1 MSAAAGQLAVRIA
14 ARSVV
19 AALLLAM
26 TLQLLA
32 LSGEDRG
39 QDRGNVWLTGSL
51 CARSTAS
58 LR

>member
-14 ARSVV
+14 ARTVV

-26 TLQLLA
+26 TLQFLA
-32 LSGEDRG
+32 LSGEDL
-39 QDRGNVWLTGSL
+39 GNVWLTGSL
-51 CARSTAS
+51 CAGSTAS